1 MEEDTEAKGNS
12 GMHSIERC
20 HEMMDTELVRLAQS
34 GSDTAYNV
42 LMQRH
47 RGRMLRWSLEVTRER
62 HMAEDVLQDS
72 MMRAYMLLGALREP
86 EKFLG
91 WMKRIVRNRAYRI
104 VRRGGPYAKELPF
117 AAYGSRDASSNE
129 EETVEWRIHTLLSAS
144 RAQCRDDNPLELLL
158 RYENE
163 QALYRL
169 LRLLNRKERGM
180 LEELVFYQRTPQEI
194 ASLYDTSSAN
204 VYTTLSR
211 SRRKLQ
217 LLTYQSKLTQ
227 YLKERS
233 SGGEKR
239 RSKQLGIDSLYFGEI
254 WDSFAL
260 CVLHAIQYKDSVR
273 YTLPEIMGR
282 TGLAFRLQ
290 VKRTSVDAKAVRGI
304 HWPAVYRKAL
314 RRLGYQSASIGDGGK
329 VSSVSDKLMEAYAF
343 VQQSLDA
350 GHPVI
355 VWGIRVEYFA
365 LIHGYDD
372 QRRRFHMTG
381 LFEGTDIPYEELGPA
396 GSSELFVLSLGRFAE
411 VEPIEALKAA
421 LTDVIEHAEGD
432 ESSPNTEY
440 AYGLAAYD
448 VWMGL
453 LDLGKADPHEHAHL
467 VWSTASSRYFAY
479 QYLLELKKECAA
491 FGMCGRALAELAG
504 EAAASYLEALAG
516 FQRLKT
522 LFPFPHGGRM
532 DRSEIRKEGV
542 LLLRGIRDA
551 ERSGVSRLKTML
563 QLLT

>member
-1 MEEDTEAKGNS
+1 M
-12 GMHSIERC
+12 IERC
-20 HEMMDTELVRLAQS
+20 QEMMDSELVRLAQS

-47 RGRMLRWSLEVTRER
+47 RGRMLRWSLEVTREKYI
-62 HMAEDVLQDS
+62 AEDVLQDS
-72 MMRAYMLLGALREP
+72 MMRAYMLLRTLREP

-91 WMKRIVRNRAYRI
+91 WMRRIVRNRAYRM
-104 VRRGGPYAKELPF
+104 VRKGGPYAKELPF
-117 AAYGSRDASSNE
+117 AAYGGSDASSSYDE
-129 EETVEWRIHTLLSAS
+129 EAAELRIHTLLSAS
-144 RAQCRDDNPLELLL
+144 RIQCPDDNPLDLLV
-158 RYENE
+158 RFENE
-163 QALYRL
+163 QTLYRL
-169 LRLLNRKERGM
+169 LRLLNRKERSM

-233 SGGEKR
+233 SGGEER

-260 CVLHAIQYKDSVR
+260 CVLHAIQYTDSVR

-290 VKRTSVDAKAVRGI
+290 IKRTSIDAKAVRGM

-314 RRLGYQSASIGDGGK
+314 RRLGFQSANIGDGGK
-329 VSSVSDKLMEAYAF
+329 VSSVCDKLMEAYAF
-343 VQQSLDA
+343 IQQSLDA

-372 QRRRFHMTG
+372 KLRCFHMTG
-381 LFEGTDIPYEELGPA
+381 LFEGTHIPYEELGPA

-411 VEPIEALKAA
+411 VSPREALRAA
-421 LTDVIEHAEGD
+421 LADVIEHAEGR
-432 ESSPNTEY
+432 EVSPYLEY
-440 AYGLAAYD
+440 EYGLAGYD

-453 LDLGKADPHEHAHL
+453 LASGKADPYEHAHL
-467 VWSTASSRYFAY
+467 VWSMASSRYFAY
-479 QYLLELKKECAA
+479 QYLLELREECAA
-491 FGMCGRALAELAG
+491 FGMYGRVLAELAG
-504 EAAASYLEALAG
+504 EAAASYLEALTR
-516 FQRLKT
+516 FQQLKG

-532 DRSEIRKEGV
+532 DRSEVRDEGAK
-542 LLLRGIRDA
+542 LLGCIRDA
-551 ERSGVSRLKTML
+551 ERSGVSHLKSML
-563 QLLT
+563 QLLS